1 MKKIII
7 FLVFTISY
15 CGFSQKDASKYSDLW
30 VSYQLNYKKLLTS
43 QSTQSVNT
51 ILIVTSQGSLFTFE
65 GMMNFS
71 KIQKERE
78 LTVEDITLNRFPFNF
93 LIKSK
98 GNTTEHFEAI
108 GSDSYKFKENLNH
121 DWKLINQDT
130 IINGYACKKATV
142 SYAGRDWSAW
152 YNPEIPITIGPY
164 KFHGL
169 PGLIMLLRDSENV
182 FSFRVNEVKKGDFPF
197 DSKIENFFAKDGGKP
212 FEYIDID
219 EFYKI
224 RKKFS
229 EMTLGEQFKYSNRD
243 EIAVPTLIVEGV
255 NGEKVRLNNNKSKNK
270 NFIERFE

>member
-7 FLVFTISY
+7 LLVFTIVF
-15 CGFSQKDASKYSDLW
+15 CGFAQKKATINADLW

-43 QSTQSVNT
+43 ESTQSVNT
-51 ILIVTSQGSLFTFE
+51 TLIVTSQGSLFTFE
-65 GMMNFS
+65 AMMNFD
-71 KIQKERE
+71 KIQQERE
-78 LTVEDITLNRFPFNF
+78 LTEADVLLNRSPYYF
-93 LIKSK
+93 LIK
-98 GNTTEHFEAI
+98 GNGDSIEHYETI

-121 DWKLINQDT
+121 DWKLIDQDT
-130 IINGYACKKATV
+130 IISGYACKKAIV
-142 SYAGRDWSAW
+142 KYAGRDWSAW
-152 YNPEIPITIGPY
+152 YSPEIPITVGPY

-169 PGLIMLLRDSENV
+169 PGLVMMLGDSDNV
-182 FSFRVNEVKKGDFPF
+182 FSFVVKEVKKGDFPF
-197 DSKIENFFAKDGGKP
+197 DSKTENFFVKDGGKP
-212 FEYIDID
+212 FESIDMD

-229 EMTLGEQFKYSNRD
+229 EMTLNEQIKYSNRD